1 MAGGRPASVCCDL
14 PIRCAGDDFCRFGT
28 DFLSEYT
35 ADSGPDFYRGATI
48 TFAAGEI
55 ML

>member
-1 MAGGRPASVCCDL
+1 MRHQSWRLNGRL
-14 PIRCAGDDFCRFGT
+14 YI
-28 DFLSEYT
+28 

-48 TFAAGEI
+48 KFAAGEI